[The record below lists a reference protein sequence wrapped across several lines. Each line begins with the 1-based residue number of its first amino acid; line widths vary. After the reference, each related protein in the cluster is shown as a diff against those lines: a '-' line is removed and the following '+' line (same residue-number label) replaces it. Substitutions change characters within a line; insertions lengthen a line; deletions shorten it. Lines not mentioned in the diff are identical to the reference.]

1 MFVWTAS
8 RCCVGCL
15 CKLVIITVIKVVL
28 FWLVWYFF
36 DVYLYTDYCI
46 VIHVVW
52 ISLILKNGIK
62 VVMWYSFIGH
72 FGLQVGNVCLFLFDF
87 VCLVGNFVFILKV
100 IHILFRLI
108 HIVLITFFSIKIF
121 TPKIEPAQKSM
132 DLSPK
137 SHLVKCFVAAQN
149 PHHKINRLSIKSL
162 YTAPIL
168 DFYNQIFFAL
178 FINV

>member
-1 MFVWTAS
+1 MLIWYRYFLYVIMLVYINLCYNCMVIVCYMIHMWYLCNNSEYSCVFVWTAS

-100 IHILFRLI
+100 IHILFRVI
-108 HIVLITFFSIKIF
+108 HIVLITF
-121 TPKIEPAQKSM
+121 
-132 DLSPK
+132 
-137 SHLVKCFVAAQN
+137 LV
-149 PHHKINRLSIKSL
+149 
-162 YTAPIL
+162 
-168 DFYNQIFFAL
+168 
-178 FINV
+178 